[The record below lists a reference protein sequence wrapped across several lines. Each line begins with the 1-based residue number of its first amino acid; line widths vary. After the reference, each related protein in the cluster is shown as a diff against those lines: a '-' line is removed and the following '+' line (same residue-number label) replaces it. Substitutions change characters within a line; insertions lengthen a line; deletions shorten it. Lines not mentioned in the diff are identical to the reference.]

1 MEPATIGLLLAGAT
15 KCVDYLK
22 QGIALG
28 KDISDMSS
36 QVSKFMQNSSDIEHM
51 EKRAK
56 NPTFWQSMFNSSNV
70 EQVAIDSLIAK
81 KKMQKHR
88 QDLKNLIIMQYGQGG
103 WNELLA
109 MEGKIRKDR
118 AEFVHKRQEQRDK
131 IFNII
136 GITFLCLT
144 ILGFFLLIAFLWK
157 MNRSPY

>member
-1 MEPATIGLLLAGAT
+1 VEPATIGLLLAGAT

-28 KDISDMSS
+28 KDISEMTS
-36 QVSKFMQNSSDIEHM
+36 QVSTFMQNNSDIEHM

-56 NPTFWQSMFNSSNV
+56 NPTFWQSMFNSGNI

-88 QDLKNLIIMQYGQGG
+88 QDLKNLIMMQYGQGG

-109 MEGKIRKDR
+109 LEGKIRKDR

-136 GITFLCLT
+136 GIIVLSLT
-144 ILGFFLLIAFLWK
+144 VIGFIFLLIFLYK
-157 MNRSPY
+157 MQKS

>member
-56 NPTFWQSMFNSSNV
+56 NPTFWQSMFNSGNI

-88 QDLKNLIIMQYGQGG
+88 QDLKNLIMMQYGQGG

-109 MEGKIRKDR
+109 LEGKIRKDR

-136 GITFLCLT
+136 GIIVLSLT
-144 ILGFFLLIAFLWK
+144 VIGFIFLLIFLYK
-157 MNRSPY
+157 MQKS

>member
-1 MEPATIGLLLAGAT
+1 VEPATIGLLLAGAT

-28 KDISDMSS
+28 KDISDMTS
-36 QVSKFMQNSSDIEHM
+36 QVSTFMQNNSDIEHM

-56 NPTFWQSMFNSSNV
+56 NPTFWQSMFNSGNI

-88 QDLKNLIIMQYGQGG
+88 QDLKNLIMMQYGQGG

-109 MEGKIRKDR
+109 MEGRIRKDR

-136 GITFLCLT
+136 GIIVLSLT
-144 ILGFFLLIAFLWK
+144 VIGFIFLLIFLYK
-157 MNRSPY
+157 MQKS

>member
-1 MEPATIGLLLAGAT
+1 
-15 KCVDYLK
+15 
-22 QGIALG
+22 
-28 KDISDMSS
+28 
-36 QVSKFMQNSSDIEHM
+36 
-51 EKRAK
+51 
-56 NPTFWQSMFNSSNV
+56 MFNSGNV

-103 WNELLA
+103 WNQLLA

-131 IFNII
+131 ILNIV

>member
-1 MEPATIGLLLAGAT
+1 
-15 KCVDYLK
+15 
-22 QGIALG
+22 
-28 KDISDMSS
+28 
-36 QVSKFMQNSSDIEHM
+36 M

-56 NPTFWQSMFNSSNV
+56 NPTFWQSMFNSGNI
-70 EQVAIDSLIAK
+70 EQVAVDSLIAK

-109 MEGKIRKDR
+109 LEGKIRKDR

-136 GITFLCLT
+136 GIFGLIIT
-144 ILGFFLLIAFLWK
+144 IVGFFLLLYFMWK
-157 MNRSPY
+157 ANKG